1 MYGCRRLGWSGPI
14 AGLPREELSRRVVLA
29 FKSKILASL
38 PAEAFSRDDE
48 SDDALFYSIDR
59 FVSHLDQLALDTIE
73 HVIGQLLTEESPSV
87 LDLMASWDSH
97 LPQRFSPSRVVGL
110 GLNENELKANRALTE
125 IVIHDLN
132 RNPRLPFEEGAFD
145 AALCTV
151 SVDYMTRPVDVFRE
165 VGRALKPGGVFAV
178 SFSNRFFPPK
188 AVKVWRESSEELRV
202 TLVQEF
208 FRESGVFEA
217 PQLFVSRGKP
227 RPRDDK
233 YAHLDIPS
241 DPVYFVY
248 ADRKGGPPRSS
259 RVVDARALAEEAG
272 GREVARRTLR
282 VKDTLRCPHC
292 DVRLSKWKLPQ
303 TPFTEWPN
311 EFFYVCFNDE
321 CPYFIRGWDSMGAQ
335 GNPGSYRFMFN
346 HLRGT
351 THPLPVPNRAALRD
365 GIVDDEDED
374 A

>member
-1 MYGCRRLGWSGPI
+1 M
-14 AGLPREELSRRVVLA
+14 A
-29 FKSKILASL
+29 FKSKILASM
-38 PAEAFSRDDE
+38 PAEAFSREDE

-97 LPQRFSPSRVVGL
+97 LPERVSPSRVVGL
-110 GLNENELKANRALTE
+110 GLNENELRANRALTE
-125 IVIHDLN
+125 ILIHDLN
-132 RNPRLPFEEGAFD
+132 RNPRLPFEDESFD

-151 SVDYMTRPVDVFRE
+151 SVDYMTRPVEVFRE
-165 VGRALKPGGVFAV
+165 VGRALKPGGLFAV

-208 FRESGVFEA
+208 FRESGAFEA
-217 PQLFVSRGKP
+217 PHVFVSRGKP
-227 RPRDDK
+227 RPKDDK

-248 ADRKGGPPRSS
+248 ADREGGHPRSP
-259 RVVDARALAEEAG
+259 RVVDAQALTEGAG
-272 GREVARRTLR
+272 DREVARRALR

-292 DVRLSKWKLPQ
+292 DLRLSKWKLPQ

-321 CPYFIRGWDSMGAQ
+321 CPYFIKGWDSMGAQ

-351 THPLPVPNRAALRD
+351 AHPLPVPSRAALKD
-365 GIVDDEDED
+365 GIVSEEDEE